1 MTIRVHLHGR
11 LKDIVGKEEI
21 VIDKEVRTVRDLLEE
36 LLRQLGE
43 RVRKEFEV
51 EKPEDL
57 LQPRSRLIVLIDG
70 FSIKLR
76 GGLDVSLSEVKEVDV
91 ENIEVMEWF
100 GGG

>member
-1 MTIRVHLHGR
+1 MPIRIRLHGR

-21 VIDKEVRTVRDLLEE
+21 IVKKKVWTIRELLEE
-36 LLRQLGE
+36 LLKHLGE
-43 RVRKEFEV
+43 KARKEFEV

-57 LQPRSRLIVLIDG
+57 LQPRSRLVVLIDG

-76 GGLDVSLSEVKEVDV
+76 GGLDAPLSDVREVNV

>member
-1 MTIRVHLHGR
+1 MPIKVRLHGR

-21 VIDKEVRTVRDLLEE
+21 IIEKDVRTVRELLEE
-36 LLRQLGE
+36 LLKHLGE
-43 RVRKEFEV
+43 KAKKEFEV

-57 LQPRSRLIVLIDG
+57 LQPRSRLVVLIDG

-76 GGLDVSLSEVKEVDV
+76 GGLDAPLSNVREVNVD
-91 ENIEVMEWF
+91 NIEVMEWF